1 MGPRGKALTSLLLVV
16 IVIIAVWQF
25 QSPALIPSVGTKYVS
40 STQYANRGS
49 WIVLE
54 PCHNGKMLLAFSI
67 ANITYPRTTLPTSYS
82 MIVSKVNETSLPS
95 YVRGYTVKLTSLRIQ
110 DNYDGSTTAWAPTS
124 GPDAAQATSLFN
136 FQTSANHQLKF
147 TISYQV
153 YEILSVGS
161 LLDHSA
167 TQSFNITQ
175 NVV

>member
-1 MGPRGKALTSLLLVV
+1 MGPRGKVLTSLLLVV

-153 YEILSVGS
+153 YEILLVGS